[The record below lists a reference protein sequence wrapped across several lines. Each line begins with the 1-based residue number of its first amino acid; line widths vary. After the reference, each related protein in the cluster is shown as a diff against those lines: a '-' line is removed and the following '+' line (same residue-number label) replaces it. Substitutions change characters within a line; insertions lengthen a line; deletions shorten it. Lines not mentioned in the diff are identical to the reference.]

1 MQSSAKWLLITVFAL
16 GWRHIM
22 ASSVGPGTVRTN
34 SAISKLRA
42 FPPAL
47 RPIPGGATLPPSCS
61 PPMEEKQNTKA
72 KVPVKEDPLLADL
85 DSILQRELSTNA
97 PPLKVGEIVY
107 L

>member
-16 GWRHIM
+16 GWRKILGSTM
-22 ASSVGPGTVRTN
+22 GSGTVRMS

-47 RPIPGGATLPPSCS
+47 RPIPGGATLPPSCG
-61 PPMEEKQNTKA
+61 PPKA
-72 KVPVKEDPLLADL
+72 EIKKVDPVKEEPLLADL
-85 DSILQRELSTNA
+85 DAILQRELSNNP
-97 PPLKVGEIVY
+97 PPLKVGEVVY